1 MSTRAG
7 RAAATA
13 LVVALFPVLGG
24 VGASLYAFKR
34 EAVLPA
40 AAPAAAPVAAPVS
53 KTYVGAVTSNPKSFV
68 KAIGMPTNLAVQY
81 FNWGS
86 VPPATFV
93 EHSAVAGRVS
103 LLELE
108 PRDISLKDIIAGRG
122 DGYLKRVGKA
132 LAATHSQVMLSFAPE
147 MDGRWYP
154 WGFTH
159 RSARVFRRAWRHVY
173 REVTKVPGTKIIWV
187 WQVSHKF
194 PRAEALHPLWPG
206 GKYVSM
212 IGIDGYY
219 ESRHNTFH
227 TIFGSTIK
235 ILRRF
240 TTKPVMITETAV
252 GQLAGKAAK
261 IPGLFDGMRRFGV
274 RGINWFDIN
283 QNRGV
288 HHQRWQ
294 LEGHPAAVAAF
305 RKGLQ
310 AWERAVQ

>member
-24 VGASLYAFKR
+24 VGASLYMFKR

-40 AAPAAAPVAAPVS
+40 AVAAAPVAAPVS
-53 KTYVGAVTSNPKSFV
+53 KTYLGAITPNVGSFAKAVGQKP
-68 KAIGMPTNLAVQY
+68 NLAVRY
-81 FNWGS
+81 FNWGAK
-86 VPPATFV
+86 PPASFV
-93 EHSAVAGRVS
+93 EQSASAGAMS

-108 PRDISLKDIIAGRG
+108 PRSIKLKDIIAGRG
-122 DGYLKRVGKA
+122 DGYLKRVGRA

-147 MDGRWYP
+147 MDGRWYS

-187 WQVSHKF
+187 WQISHKF

-219 ESRHNTFH
+219 EHRYNTFH
-227 TIFGSTIK
+227 SIFGSTIK

-240 TTKPVMITETAV
+240 TAKPIMITETAV
-252 GQLAGKAAK
+252 GQVAGKAAK

-283 QNRGV
+283 QNGGI
-288 HHQRWQ
+288 HHQRWR

-305 RKGLQ
+305 IKGLQ
-310 AWERAVQ
+310 AWEQAEK

>member
-24 VGASLYAFKR
+24 VGASLYVFR
-34 EAVLPA
+34 HETLLPA
-40 AAPAAAPVAAPVS
+40 VTAAAPVAAPVS
-53 KTYVGAVTSNPKSFV
+53 KTYLGAISTNIGSFTKAVGQKP
-68 KAIGMPTNLAVQY
+68 NLAVRY
-81 FNWGS
+81 FNWGAQ
-86 VPPATFV
+86 PPANFV
-93 EHSAVAGRVS
+93 EQSAAAGAVS

-108 PRDISLKDIIAGRG
+108 PRSIGLRKIIAGRG

-132 LAATHSQVMLSFAPE
+132 LAATHSRVMLSFAPE
-147 MDGRWYP
+147 MNGRWYR

-159 RSARVFRRAWRHVY
+159 RTARVFRRAWRHVY

-187 WQVSHKF
+187 WQISHKF
-194 PRAEALHPLWPG
+194 PRSEALHPLWPG

-240 TTKPVMITETAV
+240 TAKPVMITETSV

-261 IPGLFDGMRRFGV
+261 IPGLFDGMRRFDV

-283 QNRGV
+283 QYRGV
-288 HHQRWQ
+288 HHQRWR

-310 AWERAVQ
+310 EWEQAEK